1 MENEGSKCVHDTGQ
15 IIHPAFD
22 NLYEKYQNAVFGF
35 AYYLT
40 QNRGDAED
48 LFQEAWLRIAK
59 KLPDKVNMKSI
70 KAWIFTVVANLHRD
84 ELRKKR
90 IRRLF
95 FSQKAM
101 SLEKANS
108 LFPVLPEKHTSVNS
122 GEEYQADI
130 GRDIA
135 QALATLPDRQRRVF
149 VLKEIADFRQA
160 EISDIL
166 GIPVGTV
173 KSLMH
178 RAVSRLR
185 RELWKY
191 NKKSKNNEELK
202 CDVKTSSV

>member
-1 MENEGSKCVHDTGQ
+1 MENDGSKRAHDTGQ
-15 IIHPAFD
+15 IINPAFD
-22 NLYEKYQNAVFGF
+22 DLYEKYQNAVFGF

-40 QNRGDAED
+40 QNRTDAED

-59 KLPDKVNMKSI
+59 KLPGEVNMQSI

-101 SLEKANS
+101 SLEKENTM
-108 LFPVLPEKHTSVNS
+108 FPILPGKPISVNS
-122 GEEYQADI
+122 GEAYQADI

-135 QALATLPDRQRRVF
+135 RAMARLPDRQRRVF
-149 VLKEIADFRQA
+149 VLKEMAEFKQA

-166 GIPVGTV
+166 GIPLGTV

-178 RAVSRLR
+178 RAVTRLR
-185 RELWKY
+185 RELSKY
-191 NKKSKNNEELK
+191 HEKSNDKR
-202 CDVKTSSV
+202 D

>member
-1 MENEGSKCVHDTGQ
+1 MENDGSKRAHDTGQ
-15 IIHPAFD
+15 ITNPAFD
-22 NLYEKYQNAVFGF
+22 NLYKKYQNAVFGF

-59 KLPDKVNMKSI
+59 KLPDEVNMQSI

-95 FSQKAM
+95 FLQKAM
-101 SLEKANS
+101 SLEKENTM
-108 LFPVLPEKHTSVNS
+108 FPVLSDQPVSINPEELNQT
-122 GEEYQADI
+122 DM

-135 QALATLPDRQRRVF
+135 QAMARLPDRQRRVF
-149 VLKEIADFRQA
+149 VLKEIAEFKQA

-166 GIPVGTV
+166 GIPLGTV

-178 RAVSRLR
+178 RAVTRLR
-185 RELWKY
+185 RELSKY
-191 NKKSKNNEELK
+191 NEKSNDKR
-202 CDVKTSSV
+202 D

>member
-1 MENEGSKCVHDTGQ
+1 MENDGSKRDHDTGQ
-15 IIHPAFD
+15 IINPAFD
-22 NLYEKYQNAVFGF
+22 NLYKKYQNAVFGF

-59 KLPDKVNMKSI
+59 KLPDEVNMQSI

-95 FSQKAM
+95 FLQKAM
-101 SLEKANS
+101 SLEKENTMFS
-108 LFPVLPEKHTSVNS
+108 FLPDQPVSINPEEVN
-122 GEEYQADI
+122 QTDM
-130 GRDIA
+130 GRDIS
-135 QALATLPDRQRRVF
+135 QAMARLPDRQRRVF
-149 VLKEIADFRQA
+149 VLKEIAEFKQA

-166 GIPVGTV
+166 RIPLGTV

-178 RAVSRLR
+178 RAVTRLR
-185 RELWKY
+185 RELSKY
-191 NKKSKNNEELK
+191 NEKSNDKR
-202 CDVKTSSV
+202 D

>member
-1 MENEGSKCVHDTGQ
+1 MENDGSKRAHDTGQ
-15 IIHPAFD
+15 IINPAFD
-22 NLYEKYQNAVFGF
+22 NLYKKYQNAVFGF

-59 KLPDKVNMKSI
+59 KLPAEVNMKSI
-70 KAWIFTVVANLHRD
+70 KAWIFTIVANLHRD

-101 SLEKANS
+101 SFEKENTM
-108 LFPVLPEKHTSVNS
+108 FPVLPGKPISVNS
-122 GEEYQADI
+122 DEAYQTDM

-135 QALATLPDRQRRVF
+135 QAMDRLPDRQRRVF
-149 VLKEIADFRQA
+149 VLKEIAEFKQA

-166 GIPVGTV
+166 GIPLGTV

-178 RAVSRLR
+178 RAVTRLR
-185 RELWKY
+185 RELSKY
-191 NKKSKNNEELK
+191 HEKSNDKR
-202 CDVKTSSV
+202 D

>member
-1 MENEGSKCVHDTGQ
+1 MENDGSKRAHDTGQ
-15 IIHPAFD
+15 IINPAFD
-22 NLYEKYQNAVFGF
+22 NLYKKYQNAVFGF

-59 KLPDKVNMKSI
+59 KLPDEVNMQSI

-95 FSQKAM
+95 FLQKAM
-101 SLEKANS
+101 SLEKENTM
-108 LFPVLPEKHTSVNS
+108 FPVLPDQPVSINPEEVN
-122 GEEYQADI
+122 QTDM

-135 QALATLPDRQRRVF
+135 QAMARLPDRQRRVF
-149 VLKEIADFRQA
+149 VLKEIAEFKQA

-166 GIPVGTV
+166 GIPLGTV

-178 RAVSRLR
+178 RAVRRLR
-185 RELWKY
+185 RELSKY
-191 NKKSKNNEELK
+191 NEKSNDKR
-202 CDVKTSSV
+202 D

>member
-1 MENEGSKCVHDTGQ
+1 MENDGSKRAHDTGQ
-15 IIHPAFD
+15 IINPEFD
-22 NLYEKYQNAVFGF
+22 NLYKKYQNAVFGF

-59 KLPDKVNMKSI
+59 KLPDEVNMQSI

-101 SLEKANS
+101 SLEKENTM
-108 LFPVLPEKHTSVNS
+108 FPVLPDQPVSINPEEVN
-122 GEEYQADI
+122 QTDM

-135 QALATLPDRQRRVF
+135 QAMARLPDRQRRVF
-149 VLKEIADFRQA
+149 VLKEIAEFKQA

-166 GIPVGTV
+166 RIPLGTV

-178 RAVSRLR
+178 RAVKRLR
-185 RELWKY
+185 RELSKY
-191 NKKSKNNEELK
+191 NEKSNDKR
-202 CDVKTSSV
+202 D

>member
-1 MENEGSKCVHDTGQ
+1 MENDGSKRAHDTGQ
-15 IIHPAFD
+15 IINPAFD
-22 NLYEKYQNAVFGF
+22 NLYKKYQNAVFGF

-59 KLPDKVNMKSI
+59 KLPDEVNMQSI

-84 ELRKKR
+84 DLRKKR

-95 FSQKAM
+95 FLQKAM
-101 SLEKANS
+101 NLEKENTM
-108 LFPVLPEKHTSVNS
+108 FPVLPDQPVSINPEEVN
-122 GEEYQADI
+122 QTDM

-135 QALATLPDRQRRVF
+135 QAMTRLPDRQRRVF
-149 VLKEIADFRQA
+149 VLKEIAEFKQA

-166 GIPVGTV
+166 GIPLGTV

-178 RAVSRLR
+178 RAVNRLR
-185 RELWKY
+185 RELSKY
-191 NKKSKNNEELK
+191 HEKSNDKR
-202 CDVKTSSV
+202 D

>member
-1 MENEGSKCVHDTGQ
+1 MENDGSKFVHDTGQ

-22 NLYEKYQNAVFGF
+22 DLYEKYQNAVFGF

-40 QNRGDAED
+40 QNTGDAED

-59 KLPDKVNMKSI
+59 KLPDEVNMKSI
-70 KAWIFTVVANLHRD
+70 KAWIFTIVANLHRD

-95 FSQKAM
+95 FLQKAT
-101 SLEKANS
+101 SLEKENS
-108 LFPVLPEKHTSVNS
+108 AFPVVPEKPVSINS
-122 GEEYQADI
+122 DEAHQTNM

-135 QALATLPDRQRRVF
+135 QALERLPDRQRRVF
-149 VLKEIADFRQA
+149 VLKEIADFRQT

-191 NKKSKNNEELK
+191 HNKSNNKEEIK

>member
-1 MENEGSKCVHDTGQ
+1 MENDGSKLIHDTGQ
-15 IIHPAFD
+15 IVHPAFD
-22 NLYEKYQNAVFGF
+22 DLYEKYQNAVFGF

-40 QNRGDAED
+40 QHRGDAED

-59 KLPDKVNMKSI
+59 KLPDEVNMKSI
-70 KAWIFTVVANLHRD
+70 KAWIFTIVTNLHRD

-95 FSQKAM
+95 FSQKATR
-101 SLEKANS
+101 LEKANS
-108 LFPVLPEKHTSVNS
+108 VFPVLPEKPASVNS
-122 GEEYQADI
+122 DEEYQADM
-130 GRDIA
+130 GRDIN
-135 QALATLPDRQRRVF
+135 QALARLPDRQRRVF

-178 RAVSRLR
+178 RAVTRLR

-191 NKKSKNNEELK
+191 NKKSKNKEEIK

>member
-1 MENEGSKCVHDTGQ
+1 MENDGSKRAHDTGQ
-15 IIHPAFD
+15 IINPAFD
-22 NLYEKYQNAVFGF
+22 NLYKKYQNAVFGF

-59 KLPDKVNMKSI
+59 KLPDEVNRQSI

-95 FSQKAM
+95 FLQKAM
-101 SLEKANS
+101 SLEKENTM
-108 LFPVLPEKHTSVNS
+108 FPVLPDQPVSINPEEVN
-122 GEEYQADI
+122 QTDM

-135 QALATLPDRQRRVF
+135 QAMARLPDRQRRIF
-149 VLKEIADFRQA
+149 VLKELAEFKQA

-166 GIPVGTV
+166 GIPLGTV

-178 RAVSRLR
+178 RAVTRLR
-185 RELWKY
+185 QELSKY
-191 NKKSKNNEELK
+191 NEKSNDKR
-202 CDVKTSSV
+202 D

>member
-1 MENEGSKCVHDTGQ
+1 MENDGSKRAHDTGQ
-15 IIHPAFD
+15 IINPAFD
-22 NLYEKYQNAVFGF
+22 DLYEKYQNAVFGF

-40 QNRGDAED
+40 QNRTDAED

-59 KLPDKVNMKSI
+59 KLPGEVNMQSI

-101 SLEKANS
+101 SLEKENTM
-108 LFPVLPEKHTSVNS
+108 FPILPGKPISVNS
-122 GEEYQADI
+122 DEAYQADI

-135 QALATLPDRQRRVF
+135 RAMARLPDRQRRVF
-149 VLKEIADFRQA
+149 VLKEMAEFKQA

-166 GIPVGTV
+166 GIPLGTV

-178 RAVSRLR
+178 RAVTRLR
-185 RELWKY
+185 RELSKY
-191 NKKSKNNEELK
+191 HEKSNDKR
-202 CDVKTSSV
+202 D

>member
-1 MENEGSKCVHDTGQ
+1 MENDDSRYVHDAGQ

-22 NLYEKYQNAVFGF
+22 NLYEKYQNSVFAF

-48 LFQEAWLRIAK
+48 LYQEAWLRIAK
-59 KLPDKVNMKSI
+59 KLPGEVKMKSI
-70 KAWIFTVVANLHRD
+70 KAWIFTIVVNLHRD

-95 FSQKAM
+95 FFQKAM

-108 LFPVLPEKHTSVNS
+108 VFPVLTGKPVSANS
-122 GEEYQADI
+122 GKEYQADM
-130 GRDIA
+130 GRDIT
-135 QALATLPDRQRRVF
+135 QALARLPDRQRRVF
-149 VLKEIADFRQA
+149 VLKEIAEFKQA
-160 EISDIL
+160 EVSDIL

-185 RELWKY
+185 QELWKY
-191 NKKSKNNEELK
+191 NKKSKNKEEVK

>member
-1 MENEGSKCVHDTGQ
+1 MENDGSKRAHDTGQ
-15 IIHPAFD
+15 IINPAFD
-22 NLYEKYQNAVFGF
+22 NLYKKYQNAVFGF

-59 KLPDKVNMKSI
+59 KLPDEVNMQSI

-95 FSQKAM
+95 FLQKAM
-101 SLEKANS
+101 SLEKENTM
-108 LFPVLPEKHTSVNS
+108 FPVLSDQPVSINPEEVN
-122 GEEYQADI
+122 QTDM

-135 QALATLPDRQRRVF
+135 QAMARLPDRQRRVF
-149 VLKEIADFRQA
+149 VLKEIAEFKQA

-166 GIPVGTV
+166 GIPLGTV

-178 RAVSRLR
+178 RAVKRLR
-185 RELWKY
+185 RELSKY
-191 NKKSKNNEELK
+191 NEKSNDKR
-202 CDVKTSSV
+202 D

>member
-1 MENEGSKCVHDTGQ
+1 MENDGSKRAHDTGQ
-15 IIHPAFD
+15 IINPAFD
-22 NLYEKYQNAVFGF
+22 NLYKKYQNAVFGF

-59 KLPDKVNMKSI
+59 KLPDEVNMQSI

-95 FSQKAM
+95 FLQKAM
-101 SLEKANS
+101 SLEKENTM
-108 LFPVLPEKHTSVNS
+108 FPVLPDQPVSINPEEVN
-122 GEEYQADI
+122 QTDM

-135 QALATLPDRQRRVF
+135 QAMARLPDQQRRVF
-149 VLKEIADFRQA
+149 VLKEIAEFKQA

-166 GIPVGTV
+166 GIPLGTV

-178 RAVSRLR
+178 RAVKRLR
-185 RELWKY
+185 RELSKY
-191 NKKSKNNEELK
+191 NEKSNDKR
-202 CDVKTSSV
+202 D

>member
-1 MENEGSKCVHDTGQ
+1 MENDGSKRAHDTGQ
-15 IIHPAFD
+15 IINPAFD
-22 NLYEKYQNAVFGF
+22 NLYKKYQNAVFGF

-59 KLPDKVNMKSI
+59 KLPDEVNMQSI

-95 FSQKAM
+95 FLQKAM
-101 SLEKANS
+101 SLEKENTM
-108 LFPVLPEKHTSVNS
+108 FPVLPDQPVSINPEEVN
-122 GEEYQADI
+122 QTDM

-135 QALATLPDRQRRVF
+135 QAMARLPDRQRRVF
-149 VLKEIADFRQA
+149 VLKEIAEFKQA

-166 GIPVGTV
+166 GIPLGTV

-178 RAVSRLR
+178 RAVTRLR
-185 RELWKY
+185 RELSKY
-191 NKKSKNNEELK
+191 NEKSNDKR
-202 CDVKTSSV
+202 D

>member
-1 MENEGSKCVHDTGQ
+1 MENDGSKFVHDTGQ

-22 NLYEKYQNAVFGF
+22 DLYEKYQNAVFGF

-59 KLPDKVNMKSI
+59 KLPDEVNMKSI
-70 KAWIFTVVANLHRD
+70 KAWIFTIVANLHRD

-95 FSQKAM
+95 FLQKAM
-101 SLEKANS
+101 SLEKENS
-108 LFPVLPEKHTSVNS
+108 AFPVVPEKPVSINS
-122 GEEYQADI
+122 DEAYLTNM

-135 QALATLPDRQRRVF
+135 QAVARLPDQQRRVF
-149 VLKEIADFRQA
+149 VLKEIADFKQA

-166 GIPVGTV
+166 KIPC
-173 KSLMH
+173 
-178 RAVSRLR
+178 RLPA
-185 RELWKY
+185 EAGA
-191 NKKSKNNEELK
+191 
-202 CDVKTSSV
+202 

>member
-1 MENEGSKCVHDTGQ
+1 MENDDSKCAHDPGQ
-15 IIHPAFD
+15 IINPAFD
-22 NLYEKYQNAVFGF
+22 DLYEKYQNAVFGF

-59 KLPDKVNMKSI
+59 KLPDEVNMKSI
-70 KAWIFTVVANLHRD
+70 KAWIFTVVSNLHRD

-95 FSQKAM
+95 FLQRAK
-101 SLEKANS
+101 SLENENT
-108 LFPVLPEKHTSVNS
+108 LFPVLAGKPVSVNS
-122 GEEYQADI
+122 DEAYQADM

-135 QALATLPDRQRRVF
+135 RAMAKLPDRQRRVF
-149 VLKEIADFRQA
+149 VLKEIAEFKQA

-166 GIPVGTV
+166 GIPLGTV

-185 RELWKY
+185 GELGKY
-191 NKKSKNNEELK
+191 HKKSKNKEEVK

>member
-1 MENEGSKCVHDTGQ
+1 MENDGSKCVHDTGQ

-22 NLYEKYQNAVFGF
+22 NLYKKYQNAVFGF
-35 AYYLT
+35 VYYLT

-59 KLPDKVNMKSI
+59 KLPDEVNMKSI
-70 KAWIFTVVANLHRD
+70 KAWIFTIVANLHRD

-95 FSQKAM
+95 FLQRAM
-101 SLEKANS
+101 SLENENTI
-108 LFPVLPEKHTSVNS
+108 LPALSGKPISVNS
-122 GEEYQADI
+122 DEAHQTDM

-135 QALATLPDRQRRVF
+135 RALAMLPDRQHRVF
-149 VLKEIADFRQA
+149 VLKELADFKQA

-166 GIPVGTV
+166 GIPLGTV

-178 RAVSRLR
+178 RAVNRLR
-185 RELWKY
+185 RELSKY
-191 NKKSKNNEELK
+191 HEKSNDKR
-202 CDVKTSSV
+202 D

>member
-1 MENEGSKCVHDTGQ
+1 MENDGSKRAHDTGQ
-15 IIHPAFD
+15 IINPAFD
-22 NLYEKYQNAVFGF
+22 NLYKKYQNAVFSF

-59 KLPDKVNMKSI
+59 KLPDEVSMQSI

-90 IRRLF
+90 IRKLF
-95 FSQKAM
+95 FLQKAM
-101 SLEKANS
+101 SLEKENTM
-108 LFPVLPEKHTSVNS
+108 FPVLPDQPMSINPEEVN
-122 GEEYQADI
+122 QTDM

-135 QALATLPDRQRRVF
+135 QAMARLPDRQRRVF
-149 VLKEIADFRQA
+149 VLKELADFKQA

-166 GIPVGTV
+166 GIPLGTV

-178 RAVSRLR
+178 RAVKRLR
-185 RELWKY
+185 HELSKY
-191 NKKSKNNEELK
+191 NEKSNDKR
-202 CDVKTSSV
+202 D

>member
-1 MENEGSKCVHDTGQ
+1 MENDDSKRAHDTGQ
-15 IIHPAFD
+15 IINPAFD
-22 NLYEKYQNAVFGF
+22 DLYKKYQNAVFGF

-59 KLPDKVNMKSI
+59 KLPGEVNMQSI

-95 FSQKAM
+95 FLQKAM
-101 SLEKANS
+101 SLEKENTRV
-108 LFPVLPEKHTSVNS
+108 PVLSNQSVSINPEEVN
-122 GEEYQADI
+122 QTDM

-135 QALATLPDRQRRVF
+135 QAMSRLPDRQRRVF
-149 VLKEIADFRQA
+149 VLKEIAEFKQA

-166 GIPVGTV
+166 GIPLGTV

-178 RAVSRLR
+178 RAVTRLR
-185 RELWKY
+185 RELSKY
-191 NKKSKNNEELK
+191 HEKSNDKR
-202 CDVKTSSV
+202 D

>member
-1 MENEGSKCVHDTGQ
+1 MENDGSKRTHDTGQ
-15 IIHPAFD
+15 ITNPAFD
-22 NLYEKYQNAVFGF
+22 NLYKKYQNAVFGF

-59 KLPDKVNMKSI
+59 KLPDEVNMQSI

-95 FSQKAM
+95 FLQKAM
-101 SLEKANS
+101 SLEKEKTM
-108 LFPVLPEKHTSVNS
+108 FPVLSDQPVSINPEELNQT
-122 GEEYQADI
+122 DM

-135 QALATLPDRQRRVF
+135 QAMARLPDRQRRVF
-149 VLKEIADFRQA
+149 VLKEIAEFKQA

-166 GIPVGTV
+166 GIPLGTV

-178 RAVSRLR
+178 RAVTRLR
-185 RELWKY
+185 RELSKY
-191 NKKSKNNEELK
+191 NEKSNDKR
-202 CDVKTSSV
+202 D

>member
-1 MENEGSKCVHDTGQ
+1 MENDGNKCAHDTGQ
-15 IIHPAFD
+15 NINPAFD
-22 NLYEKYQNAVFGF
+22 DLYEKYQNAVFGF

-40 QNRGDAED
+40 QNGGDAED

-59 KLPDKVNMKSI
+59 KLPDEVNMQSI

-95 FSQKAM
+95 YLQKAR
-101 SLEKANS
+101 SLENENT
-108 LFPVLPEKHTSVNS
+108 LFPVLPGKPVPVNTD
-122 GEEYQADI
+122 EAYQTDM

-135 QALATLPDRQRRVF
+135 QAMARLPDRQRRVF
-149 VLKEIADFRQA
+149 VLKEIAEFKQA

-166 GIPVGTV
+166 GIPLGTV

-178 RAVSRLR
+178 RAVKRLR
-185 RELWKY
+185 QELWKY
-191 NKKSKNNEELK
+191 HEKSNDKR
-202 CDVKTSSV
+202 V